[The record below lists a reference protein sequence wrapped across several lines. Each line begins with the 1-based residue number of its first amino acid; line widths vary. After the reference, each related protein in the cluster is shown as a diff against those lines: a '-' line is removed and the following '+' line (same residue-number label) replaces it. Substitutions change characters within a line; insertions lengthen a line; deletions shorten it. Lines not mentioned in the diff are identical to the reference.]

1 MLPLA
6 CFDFPRFAT
15 QIILIVLSRITNH
28 FIMLLVI
35 VWLLCSFGI
44 GRLCVNKKVGF
55 WGGFVIAAIFS
66 PIVGLLVYFVGA
78 DADVE

>member
-1 MLPLA
+1 
-6 CFDFPRFAT
+6 
-15 QIILIVLSRITNH
+15 
-28 FIMLLVI
+28 MLLVI

-44 GRLCVNKKVGF
+44 GKLCVNKKVGF